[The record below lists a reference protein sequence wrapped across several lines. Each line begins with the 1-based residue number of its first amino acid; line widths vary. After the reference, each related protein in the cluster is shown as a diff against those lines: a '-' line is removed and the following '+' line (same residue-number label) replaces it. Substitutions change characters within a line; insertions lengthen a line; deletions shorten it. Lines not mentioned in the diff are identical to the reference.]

1 MSSTNRELTIPIF
14 PLQVVL
20 FPGGKLPL
28 HIFEERYRLMF
39 AAVLSGDGLFGVLN
53 LDEDR
58 QMASIGCLARVVDV
72 TRYDDGRLNID
83 ARGVE
88 RFRVRNLQQIK
99 PFISALVEMIDERE
113 PEAEAYSKAR
123 ELREMLGDLFRLSSK
138 LLDKDLEI
146 GDIWPQSPRELSFMV
161 PASLYGSS
169 SEQQRI
175 LEMDDTCK
183 RLEAEKE
190 LIDVAIKSLAA
201 RTALKDALG

>member
-1 MSSTNRELTIPIF
+1 MSSIKELTIPVF

-39 AAVLSGDGLFGVLN
+39 ATVLSGDGLFGVLN

-72 TRYDDGRLNID
+72 TRYEDGRLNID

-88 RFRVRNLQQIK
+88 RFRVRELKQIK
-99 PFISALVEMIDERE
+99 PFISALVELIDESE
-113 PEAEAYSKAR
+113 PEEDAYSKAR
-123 ELREMLGDLFRLSSK
+123 ELKEMLEYLFRLSSK
-138 LLDKDLEI
+138 LLDKDLEV
-146 GDIWPQSPRELSFMV
+146 GEIWPQSPRELSFMV

-190 LIDVAIKSLAA
+190 IIDVAIKSLAA

>member
-1 MSSTNRELTIPIF
+1 MSSIKELTIPVF

-39 AAVLSGDGLFGVLN
+39 ATVLSGDGLFGVLN

-72 TRYDDGRLNID
+72 TRNEDGRLNID

-88 RFRVRNLQQIK
+88 RFRVRELKQIN
-99 PFISALVEMIDERE
+99 PFISAMVELIDESE
-113 PEAEAYSKAR
+113 PEEDAYSKAR
-123 ELREMLGDLFRLSSK
+123 ELKEMLGYLFHLSSK
-138 LLDKDLEI
+138 LLDKDLEV
-146 GDIWPQSPRELSFMV
+146 GEIWPQSPRELSFMV

-175 LEMDDTCK
+175 LEMDDICK

-190 LIDVAIKSLAA
+190 IIDVAIKSLAA
-201 RTALKDALG
+201 RTALKDVLG